1 MKPGCFYSI
10 ICLISVSA
18 VIFFFTGCPRP
29 VGKCTYGE
37 RPPETGV
44 VKVKSV
50 EKIKSDAKI
59 HYRVKVE
66 GFFKRDFIFEESEFN
81 KCFKAAGYKEGSEL
95 EGSILSGEPCP
106 PMYNLDI
113 CTGK

>member
-10 ICLISVSA
+10 ISLFLFCTVVLCFA
-18 VIFFFTGCPRP
+18 GCPRP

-37 RPPETGV
+37 RPPETGI

-50 EKIKSDAKI
+50 EKIKSDTKI

-81 KCFKAAGYKEGSEL
+81 NCFKAAGYKEGSEL
-95 EGSILSGEPCP
+95 KGSILSGGPCP

-113 CTGK
+113 CGVK

>member
-29 VGKCTYGE
+29 VGKCTYGGALK
-37 RPPETGV
+37 PV
-44 VKVKSV
+44 FVKVKSV

-59 HYRVKVE
+59 QVQVKIE
-66 GFFKRDFIFEESEFN
+66 GFLKEILFLKRVN
-81 KCFKAAGYKEGSEL
+81 
-95 EGSILSGEPCP
+95 SINVSKRQL
-106 PMYNLDI
+106 
-113 CTGK
+113 